1 MFQKKEL
8 EKKNTDKNPNK
19 METSHLPHEEFKVKI
34 ITILTELGRRME
46 RHSEHSNKEFKN
58 IRKSKSELKNAIT
71 EMKNTP
77 EGITVDLVIQKNT

>member
-34 ITILTELGRRME
+34 ITILTELGRRM
-46 RHSEHSNKEFKN
+46 
-58 IRKSKSELKNAIT
+58 
-71 EMKNTP
+71 NTVR
-77 EGITVDLVIQKNT
+77 TQTKRQKI

>member
-8 EKKNTDKNPNK
+8 EKKKKNTDKNPNK

-71 EMKNTP
+71 EMINML
-77 EGITVDLVIQKNT
+77 EGVIPVAAQQ